1 MTTTGVT
8 GAGVYGTGAI
18 LKPTIS
24 EGRLTAVDV
33 INPGIGYTDS
43 LVTFSVKARGKNA
56 KFEPRV
62 RKLIIDN
69 NKRQGN
75 YSLNSE
81 GGNTLNLAVHGY
93 SSEIRTSFKD
103 DGTSHSPIIGWA
115 YDGNPIYGPYGY
127 TKTDELGPAVSIE
140 TSGYVLDSTKVL
152 DRPSLSEF
160 EAGYFTDDWQY
171 TGAHTLDEHNGRFC
185 KTDEFPN
192 GVYAYFASVAP
203 STQTNDLEPSFPY
216 FIGKTY
222 RSPYISSNTTLTQEF
237 DFNTSNLARNTFPYK
252 VGNALADNDFIVESN
267 EFLRQLTTVESV
279 TTGEIDSLLVLDGGS
294 GYRVGDFTDFNDDGT
309 NGSGLRGQVKSLVGI
324 AVSSITTDLTRYENA
339 VFTWKERNMQGS

>member
-1 MTTTGVT
+1 MGV
-8 GAGVYGTGAI
+8 
-18 LKPTIS
+18 
-24 EGRLTAVDV
+24 
-33 INPGIGYTDS
+33 
-43 LVTFSVKARGKNA
+43 
-56 KFEPRV
+56 
-62 RKLIIDN
+62 DN

-81 GGNTLNLAVHGY
+81 GENSLHLSVHGY
-93 SSEIRTSFKD
+93 TSEIRTSFND
-103 DGTSHSPIIGWA
+103 DGTKHSPIIGWA

-127 TKTDELGPAVSIE
+127 TKVDELGPAVGIV
-140 TSGYVLDSTKVL
+140 TSGYTLDASKVV
-152 DRPSLSEF
+152 DRPSTSEF

-171 TGAHTLDEHNGRFC
+171 TGDYTLDEHNGRFC

-252 VGNALADNDFIVESN
+252 VGML
-267 EFLRQLTTVESV
+267 
-279 TTGEIDSLLVLDGGS
+279 
-294 GYRVGDFTDFNDDGT
+294 
-309 NGSGLRGQVKSLVGI
+309 
-324 AVSSITTDLTRYENA
+324 
-339 VFTWKERNMQGS
+339 